1 MTTYYVD
8 IGVVRIQ
15 EYINRTSGSDGHV
28 LRRRRGAS
36 RMVADVTRVESVI
49 ATFADE
55 TGALHESW
63 QLGRNTE
70 TYDTE
75 GVAHLKLVAGASAD
89 RTVQEVV
96 AVLLG
101 QVRHGAPQAYLR
113 ASWAQAESY
122 ARALPLLKAALR
134 GEHPA
139 EAGASDVLP
148 PARDEVLSARCT
160 SCGRA
165 PASLGEYCQ
174 DCVRREQLGSRGIDD
189 ATLSPQD
196 EALVTLSNQWPKIV
210 QAGDLSK
217 LARLPGRTAPG
228 QGGSGKLNHLATI
241 YADGNNVGAL
251 FRSISGDLDRAK
263 VVSAALNRTTKSSG
277 HAALADLLSAIYGP
291 APTPGPYVL
300 PGEVTTLAA
309 DDVLITVPASYGWR
323 FVLTLVDS
331 FNEAIA
337 RELGDSFNQS
347 MPSLTAG
354 ITFHHCKLPIEE
366 AVSTAFGV
374 MRQAKDACRGTQ
386 SAIGW
391 ADLTAADPVRTR
403 EFTWFRDHNDDL
415 SKVAG
420 MPHSQAAKYRQ
431 FLIQL
436 NDRDPAQ
443 VHDFLRQESNRDGA
457 GRWIGSI
464 LDSHPAQPEAALEH
478 LGDALNLAAWFPQEP
493 GEDE

>member
-1 MTTYYVD
+1 M
-8 IGVVRIQ
+8 
-15 EYINRTSGSDGHV
+15 
-28 LRRRRGAS
+28 
-36 RMVADVTRVESVI
+36 
-49 ATFADE
+49 
-55 TGALHESW
+55 
-63 QLGRNTE
+63 
-70 TYDTE
+70 
-75 GVAHLKLVAGASAD
+75 
-89 RTVQEVV
+89 
-96 AVLLG
+96 
-101 QVRHGAPQAYLR
+101 
-113 ASWAQAESY
+113 
-122 ARALPLLKAALR
+122 
-134 GEHPA
+134 
-139 EAGASDVLP
+139 
-148 PARDEVLSARCT
+148 
-160 SCGRA
+160 
-165 PASLGEYCQ
+165 
-174 DCVRREQLGSRGIDD
+174 
-189 ATLSPQD
+189 
-196 EALVTLSNQWPKIV
+196 
-210 QAGDLSK
+210 
-217 LARLPGRTAPG
+217 
-228 QGGSGKLNHLATI
+228 
-241 YADGNNVGAL
+241 
-251 FRSISGDLDRAK
+251 
-263 VVSAALNRTTKSSG
+263 
-277 HAALADLLSAIYGP
+277 
-291 APTPGPYVL
+291 
-300 PGEVTTLAA
+300 TTLAA